1 MRRVKIE
8 MREVKN
14 LVLVISSVCLSLIAV
29 EIALRLF
36 ATRLPLRFQKYL
48 PEDVKILAQSSKRGK
63 LPRAYVAILGDS
75 YAVGQGDWYDEA
87 IRQDPFGNPPFH
99 SAHVIHELTG
109 MDVVT
114 FGTPGAESADGIVYR
129 PVSLVDMLRSRGVGV
144 EMPSRVVIY
153 FYEGNDFRGN
163 LKFLERYW
171 DANEGEYTTE
181 AMTRLFE
188 KIFSA
193 GPRAD
198 GLIEGLRHLKVM
210 KRFYVSKLVWVL
222 ARDLALML
230 SDSEDDSVAEKD
242 QLVYLKTPAT
252 SLRPPVRLQAPP
264 LWFDTETTRKSLF
277 VLEESM
283 RYATRYFNGSTFLI
297 VYIPSPLVSYDLESA
312 TVKVGPPDGTGRI
325 YSVSEI
331 HRKSDEL
338 CNQVALVASRVGSTF
353 LDLRP
358 FVRLRAKAH
367 PVHGPNDWHHFNRLG
382 YEALGSA
389 VADSLRRTGSLP
401 PSCQIINSLPQ

>member
-1 MRRVKIE
+1 
-8 MREVKN
+8 MREIKN
-14 LVLVISSVCLSLIAV
+14 FVLVIVGVCLSFIAV

-48 PEDVKILAQSSKRGK
+48 PEDVKILAQSSKRGE
-63 LPRAYVAILGDS
+63 LPRAYVAVLGDS

-87 IRQDPFGNPPFH
+87 VRQDPFGNPPFH

-129 PVSLVDMLRSRGVGV
+129 PVSLVEMLRSRGVAM
-144 EMPSRVVIY
+144 EMPLRLVIY

-163 LKFLERYW
+163 LKFLARYW
-171 DANEGEYTTE
+171 DSNEDEYTTE

-198 GLIEGLRHLKVM
+198 GVIERLRHLELL
-210 KRFYVSKLVWVL
+210 KRFYVPKLLWVL
-222 ARDLALML
+222 SRDIALML
-230 SDSEDDSVAEKD
+230 SASEDGTVPERD
-242 QLVYLKTPAT
+242 QLVRLKTRAT
-252 SLRPPVRLQAPP
+252 SVRPPARLQAPP
-264 LWFDTETTRKSLF
+264 LWFDSETTRKSLF

-283 RYATRYFNGSTFLI
+283 RYAIRFFKEATFLL
-297 VYIPSPLVSYDLESA
+297 VYIPSPLVSYDLETA
-312 TVKVGPPDGTGRI
+312 GVKVAPPDGTGRI

-331 HRKSDEL
+331 HRMSDEL
-338 CNQVALVASRVGSTF
+338 CHQVALVASRQGATF

-358 FVRLRAKAH
+358 YVRLRAKEH

-401 PSCQIINSLPQ
+401 PSCQIINSPPQ

>member
-1 MRRVKIE
+1 

-144 EMPSRVVIY
+144 EMPSRLVIY

-163 LKFLERYW
+163 LKFLARYW
-171 DANEGEYTTE
+171 DPNEDAYATE
-181 AMTRLFE
+181 AMTRLFG

-198 GLIEGLRHLKVM
+198 EI
-210 KRFYVSKLVWVL
+210 
-222 ARDLALML
+222 
-230 SDSEDDSVAEKD
+230 
-242 QLVYLKTPAT
+242 
-252 SLRPPVRLQAPP
+252 
-264 LWFDTETTRKSLF
+264 
-277 VLEESM
+277 
-283 RYATRYFNGSTFLI
+283 
-297 VYIPSPLVSYDLESA
+297 
-312 TVKVGPPDGTGRI
+312 GR
-325 YSVSEI
+325 
-331 HRKSDEL
+331 
-338 CNQVALVASRVGSTF
+338 
-353 LDLRP
+353 
-358 FVRLRAKAH
+358 AH
-367 PVHGPNDWHHFNRLG
+367 V
-382 YEALGSA
+382 
-389 VADSLRRTGSLP
+389 
-401 PSCQIINSLPQ
+401 